1 MLLPKV
7 EIFRPGI
14 NTTRTIISYLNM
26 TPRKGVK
33 EREEAINVLSKMS
46 YYSPTRVGM
55 DQYTEHLKMSR

>member
-33 EREEAINVLSKMS
+33 EREEAIKVLNKMT
-46 YYSPTRVGM
+46 YYSPARVGTEE
-55 DQYTEHLKMSR
+55 YTEHLKMSR

>member
-7 EIFRPGI
+7 EIFRPGM
-14 NTTRTIISYLNM
+14 NTTRTIISYLNL

-33 EREEAINVLSKMS
+33 EREEAIRVLSKMS
-46 YYSPTRVGM
+46 YYSSARVGT